1 MVSELDMASFV
12 CLRGGADSWGPQGQY
27 LDGARGPSRAYRGH
41 EPLRPVSAPSH
52 ASERGTQGPCRAGG
66 LVQETH
72 SCRLWPKN
80 QGLTTAAS
88 TSHSFPSSPHLG
100 RGQIPTASSPA
111 QKAHQERVLVAIHL
125 QMCPPSLFPGQ
136 GSHVLAMV
144 GSLPPLP
151 PQRTAFSP
159 GRSEPLQA
167 TQGHDCLQLSS
178 CQIPAHPALAMC
190 FHSHPPSPLPFS
202 PAPPPAPSREAWSV
216 SWEGTTDSWQVTRG
230 PKCTSTC
237 SELAVMGPAVLRAG
251 ACGAE

>member
-1 MVSELDMASFV
+1 MASFV
-12 CLRGGADSWGPQGQY
+12 CLRGGAGSWGPREQY
-27 LDGARGPSRAYRGH
+27 LDGARGPSRAYRVH

-72 SCRLWPKN
+72 SCRLWPRN

-88 TSHSFPSSPHLG
+88 TSHSFPSSPHPG

-111 QKAHQERVLVAIHL
+111 QTACQERVLVATHL

-136 GSHVLAMV
+136 GGHVLAMV

-151 PQRTAFSP
+151 PQWAAFSP

-167 TQGHDCLQLSS
+167 TQGHDCFTAQLLPDS
-178 CQIPAHPALAMC
+178 CLPCPGHVLPL
-190 FHSHPPSPLPFS
+190 PSPLPPPIS

-216 SWEGTTDSWQVTRG
+216 SWEGTADSWQVTRG
-230 PKCTSTC
+230 PKGTSTC
-237 SELAVMGPAVLRAG
+237 SELAVMGPVVLRAG